1 MTDFLSSF
9 SAKLAQK
16 GQIIIEFSLN
26 MTNFMVILVQTTP
39 IFRTYLR

>member
-1 MTDFLSSF
+1 MADFLTLF
-9 SAKLAQK
+9 SVNLAQK